1 MDEYHRPTNLEA
13 PKDELTFRK
22 SLPKGLRALS
32 AGREALDRTDGDAQT
47 GDDGFLAPRRKMSQK
62 GALQLRDTPSPWS

>member
-22 SLPKGLRALS
+22 SLPKGLRAPS
-32 AGREALDRTDGDAQT
+32 AGCVGFDRTDREA
-47 GDDGFLAPRRKMSQK
+47 
-62 GALQLRDTPSPWS
+62 